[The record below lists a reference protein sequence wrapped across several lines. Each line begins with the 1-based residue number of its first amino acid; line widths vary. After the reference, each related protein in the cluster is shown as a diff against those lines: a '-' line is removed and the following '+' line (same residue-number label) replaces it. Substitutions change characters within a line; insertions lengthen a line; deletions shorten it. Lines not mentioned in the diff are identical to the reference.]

1 MLMVCIVLSTV
12 GGLSMHISATLE
24 RQFRDD
30 LNTATAVLEHKN
42 GGI

>member
-1 MLMVCIVLSTV
+1 
-12 GGLSMHISATLE
+12 MHISATLE
-24 RQFRDD
+24 QKFRDY

>member
-1 MLMVCIVLSTV
+1 MTV
-12 GGLSMHISATLE
+12 VHISATLE
-24 RQFRDD
+24 QEFRDY